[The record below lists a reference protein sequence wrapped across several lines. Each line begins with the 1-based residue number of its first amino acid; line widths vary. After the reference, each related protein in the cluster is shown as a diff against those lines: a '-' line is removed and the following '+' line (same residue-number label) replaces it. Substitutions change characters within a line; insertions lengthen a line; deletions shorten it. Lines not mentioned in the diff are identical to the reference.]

1 MKKLIL
7 SLVAMAA
14 FSFSSMA
21 NNVSEPKEKSV
32 VHKIELNAQESIFLI
47 TGFKIDLRKL
57 QEIGKLENS
66 ELFINNRKNNML
78 LSRTSCTAMYWG
90 VYYNL
95 IGMGFSVTQS
105 RYWATEVHAN
115 CITETYM

>member
-7 SLVAMAA
+7 SLVAVAA

-21 NNVSEPKEKSV
+21 NNVSDLKEKSV

-47 TGFKIDLRKL
+47 TGFKIDIRKL
-57 QEIGKLENS
+57 LEKGKLEKN
-66 ELFINNRKNNML
+66 ELFVNNGKNNTL
-78 LSRTSCTAMYWG
+78 LSGTSCTAMYWG

-95 IGMGFSVTQS
+95 IGIGFSVTQS

-115 CITETYM
+115 CIREQY